1 MTTDTLDCS
10 TNTEIATLPNLGSS
24 ERYLRYACA
33 GGTVVTRT
41 ASEESDRESYHQALS
56 QLARTLD
63 SKPGVLLASSYEYPG
78 RYRRWDIGFVNPP
91 LMFEGRGRHLHVTA
105 LNARGEV
112 LLPEIERA
120 VNACEEVAQLVS
132 EPLRLHL
139 QIKSAKDEG
148 SEEERSRRAT
158 VFSVLRAII
167 AHFKSEEDS
176 FLGLFGA
183 FGYDLTFQFEEIER
197 RHDRGEEDRDL
208 VLYLPDEILVVDHRV
223 EVATTYRYDFLCR
236 KSGAE
241 ELTETTGGYAR
252 LTVAEPYEAGRDHA
266 PRCDHAP
273 GEFANTVKLAQAHF
287 RRGDLFEAVPGQV
300 FSEVCRDA
308 PSEVFAR
315 LQKSNPAPYGAL
327 INLCN
332 KEYLVAASPEMFV
345 RVRGRR
351 VETCPIS
358 GTIKRGR
365 DALEDAA
372 QIKTLLNSS
381 KDEAELSMCTDVD
394 RNDKARVCVPG
405 SVEVIGRRQIELY
418 SRLIHTVDHVSG
430 TLRAD
435 MDALDAFLAHTW
447 AVTVTGAPKLA
458 AMQFVEAN
466 EKSARHWYGGAMGQ
480 LGFDGNINTGLT
492 LRTLR
497 IKDGVGEVRAG
508 ATLLSDSNPEE
519 EEAETRLKA
528 SALLSAL
535 RGDTE
540 TFHNAADNDVNP
552 CSESSENNE
561 STESSTQTKRDK
573 PLRALMVD
581 HQDSFVHNLASY
593 FRKGGVALTTLRPD
607 AARQVLEKMVKNEA
621 AETPDILIL
630 SPGPG
635 RPADF
640 DVAGTLS
647 LAEAAGLPV
656 FGVCLGLQG
665 IVEFYGG
672 SLRQLESPM
681 HGKCSPVTHDGSAL
695 FSGIAPS
702 FNAGRY
708 HSLVAEH
715 LPSCL
720 RVTARSDDG
729 EVMGIAHT
737 SLPICALQFHPESI
751 MTLEGGVGQQLI
763 ANVIAVLSE
772 SVPDC

>member
-197 RHDRGEEDRDL
+197 RQYRGEEDRDL

-287 RRGDLFEAVPGQV
+287 RWGDLFEAVPGQV

-435 MDALDAFLAHTW
+435 MDALDASNPDTFLLNQSGT
-447 AVTVTGAPKLA
+447 
-458 AMQFVEAN
+458 F
-466 EKSARHWYGGAMGQ
+466 S
-480 LGFDGNINTGLT
+480 GNTLT
-492 LRTLR
+492 L
-497 IKDGVGEVRAG
+497 
-508 ATLLSDSNPEE
+508 
-519 EEAETRLKA
+519 
-528 SALLSAL
+528 
-535 RGDTE
+535 
-540 TFHNAADNDVNP
+540 
-552 CSESSENNE
+552 
-561 STESSTQTKRDK
+561 
-573 PLRALMVD
+573 
-581 HQDSFVHNLASY
+581 
-593 FRKGGVALTTLRPD
+593 
-607 AARQVLEKMVKNEA
+607 
-621 AETPDILIL
+621 
-630 SPGPG
+630 
-635 RPADF
+635 
-640 DVAGTLS
+640 
-647 LAEAAGLPV
+647 AAGLATLQAMTPEL
-656 FGVCLGLQG
+656 FAHLDTLGARLQEGLQTTLAKAG
-665 IVEFYGG
+665 KLARVNRCASMVNVWPGSTAPITDMRASDPSSRGGGKYSSWWELVSFGLTIKGYRISSGWMQMSLSEPMNEAIV
-672 SLRQLESPM
+672 
-681 HGKCSPVTHDGSAL
+681 DGLVHAVEEIL
-695 FSGIAPS
+695 VENDPIMTPTTTTTTRAGVPQQIAATTTARV
-702 FNAGRY
+702 AGRGC
-708 HSLVAEH
+708 A
-715 LPSCL
+715 
-720 RVTARSDDG
+720 AR
-729 EVMGIAHT
+729 
-737 SLPICALQFHPESI
+737 L
-751 MTLEGGVGQQLI
+751 
-763 ANVIAVLSE
+763 
-772 SVPDC
+772 